1 VKFAASIAL
10 FVLSVLACGIAHAA
24 EAFPPNCAAL
34 PGGWS
39 TPAATT
45 AWTLVTDVSIEGTCS
60 MKAGTIVDS
69 PAEGSYTRSQLSFT
83 GEFSGG
89 SVRFA
94 YRISSEE
101 GYDCL
106 RFFIDGAPQGFAA
119 SCLYNHGGIGA
130 SGLLD
135 WSFADVP
142 ISPGV
147 HTITWS
153 YEKDFSESQGLDTA
167 WIDNVQLPLATPV
180 INSGSPPA
188 GTVGAAYSHTF
199 TAISNPAA
207 TFSVTGGLLPPGL
220 ALNATTGVLSGTPT
234 SAGTFVATIAA
245 SNYSGSGTQSVTLTI
260 APTVPA
266 APVLTS
272 ATPGNALAVLAF
284 SAPASDGGAAIT
296 NYTAT
301 CNPGAVSA
309 SRASSPI
316 TVGPLANGTLYSCS
330 VTATNSAGT
339 SAPSNVLTVTPS
351 ALAPLAVA
359 QVQSRKTHAAAGTF
373 DIAIDA
379 TQPVG
384 GAVTVEPRAIGA
396 GHKVVFQFNAAIIA
410 TGSVSCVDAAAAP
423 IGACNAVAAGNDVE
437 VTMTGIPDVRRV
449 TISLANVNGVGFNTS
464 ASVGFLPGD
473 VNGSRSVTSADVLAV
488 KGKAAQPA
496 NASTFMFDV
505 NLTGGVTATD
515 ILAAKGR
522 SGQAL

>member
-1 VKFAASIAL
+1 MKFAASLAL
-10 FVLSVLACGIAHAA
+10 LVLSVLAFGTARAA
-24 EAFPPNCAAL
+24 DAFPPNCAAL

-39 TPAATT
+39 TPATT
-45 AWTLVTDVSIEGTCS
+45 TPWTLVTDVSIEGVCS
-60 MKAGTIVDS
+60 MKAGALVDS
-69 PAEGSYTRSQLSFT
+69 PAEGQFTRSQISFT

-119 SCLYNHGGIGA
+119 SCLFNHGGIGA

-135 WSFADVP
+135 WSFADIP

-147 HTITWS
+147 HTVTWS

-167 WIDNVQLPLATPV
+167 WIDNVQLPLATPIV
-180 INSGSPPA
+180 TSGLPPG
-188 GTVGAAYSHTF
+188 GTVGTAYSHTF

-207 TFSVTGGLLPPGL
+207 TFGVAGGVLPPGL
-220 ALNATTGVLSGTPT
+220 TLNAATGVLSGTPT
-234 SAGTFVATIAA
+234 AAGTFVATIAA
-245 SNYSGSGTQSVTLTI
+245 TNYGGSGTQSVTITI
-260 APTVPA
+260 APTVPG
-266 APVLTS
+266 APTLTS

-284 SAPASDGGAAIT
+284 SAPVSDGGAAIT

-301 CNPGAVSA
+301 CNPGAVGA

-316 TVGPLANGTLYSCS
+316 TVGALVNGTLYSCS
-330 VTATNSAGT
+330 VTATNAAGT
-339 SAPSNVLTVTPS
+339 GPASNVLTVTPS
-351 ALAPLAVA
+351 ALAPLALA

-396 GHKVVFQFNAAIIA
+396 GHKLAFQFNAPIIA
-410 TGSVSCVDAAAAP
+410 TGTVACVDLAAAP
-423 IGACNAVAAGNDVE
+423 IGTCNAVAVGNDVE

-449 TISLANVNGVGFNTS
+449 TVSLTNVNGAGFNTS
-464 ASVGFLPGD
+464 ASVGFLLGD

-488 KGKAAQPA
+488 KGKAAQAA
-496 NASTFMFDV
+496 NASTFIFDV